1 MSRRKGL
8 HPMANDPHTVTE
20 SEYKDACDSN
30 LGFCIECKKFT
41 REMVE
46 PDAENY
52 ECPECESNNV
62 FGAEQSLILD
72 HIQII

>member
-1 MSRRKGL
+1 MSS
-8 HPMANDPHTVTE
+8 E
-20 SEYKDACDSN
+20 SETHIITEQQYKDACYSN
-30 LGFCIECKKFT
+30 LGFCIECKEFT

-52 ECPECESNNV
+52 KCPECESDTV
-62 FGAEQSLILD
+62 FGSEQSLILD